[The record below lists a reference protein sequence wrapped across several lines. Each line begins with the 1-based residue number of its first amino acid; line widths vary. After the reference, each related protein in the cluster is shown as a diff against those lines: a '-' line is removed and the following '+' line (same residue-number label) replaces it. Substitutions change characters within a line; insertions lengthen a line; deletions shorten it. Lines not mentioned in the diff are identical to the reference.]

1 MMSSRDMMVMDMV
14 DRLVSLREGSM
25 EVLQI
30 GQYDIVWSAYQRGG
44 EYEVHLADSDHTEY
58 VPYTDEVALATAI
71 VDGTAY

>member
-1 MMSSRDMMVMDMV
+1 MMSSRDMMMDMV

-44 EYEVHLADSDHTEY
+44 EYEVHLADSDHTEN
-58 VPYTDEVALATAI
+58 VPYTDEVALARAI